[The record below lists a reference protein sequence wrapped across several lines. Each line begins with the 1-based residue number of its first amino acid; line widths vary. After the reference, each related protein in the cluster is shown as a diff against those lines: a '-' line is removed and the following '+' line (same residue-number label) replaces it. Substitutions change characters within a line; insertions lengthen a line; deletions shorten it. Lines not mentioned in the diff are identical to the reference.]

1 MPLLQAQAPL
11 SPAVA
16 ELIQQLG
23 LQPHPEGG
31 YYKETFRDERQTEG
45 GRAASTA
52 ILYLLPAGAKS
63 KLHRID
69 ASECWHAYLGGR
81 RACGR
86 LGGCML
92 GLQWATVGG
101 YGLMQLLLAC
111 SPRQASLDPGEC
123 ACASCADAGGAIT
136 VVELDS
142 SAPSG
147 VRTTSVGSDLAAG
160 QRLQHVVPPGTWFGA
175 APAEG
180 TEWALVGCTVAPG
193 GVRCAL
199 LYSPACSWRT
209 LPCLP
214 AGWACAS
221 VACPACPFLEDT
233 GVSDLMRVFE
243 CRALPCWLPCHAC
256 RV

>member
-147 VRTTSVGSDLAAG
+147 AAAEDERRRRRRPAG
-160 QRLQHVVPPGTWFGA
+160 GGA
-175 APAEG
+175 APAARG
-180 TEWALVGCTVAPG
+180 AARDLVWRGACRGHRVGPG
-193 GVRCAL
+193 GLHRGPRWGAL
-199 LYSPACSWRT
+199 RPFVLACLQLAYPALPACWVGMCICR
-209 LPCLP
+209 LPGL
-214 AGWACAS
+214 
-221 VACPACPFLEDT
+221 PFL
-233 GVSDLMRVFE
+233 GRHWRV
-243 CRALPCWLPCHAC
+243 
-256 RV
+256 